1 MKESFVMYTAY
12 YEKTKML
19 SDEEMGK
26 LIRAIFE
33 YEKQENTDYKI
44 EICKNLKDYPT
55 VSIAFMFIADDLD
68 RLNEKYKNKVDAGK
82 KGAEIKK
89 QKQADDK
96 QNETKDKHNEA
107 DVKQKQADDKQSEAE
122 RSRSEAK
129 PSLYVYDNDNV
140 NDNVYDNVLNKR
152 HIVPS
157 SSSSMPPVIQIP
169 LNDGSLYDV
178 EEHQAQE
185 WKELFP
191 AVDVMQELRKM
202 KAWCDANPSRRKTR
216 RGVKAFIVKWLSKE
230 QDKGKP
236 VRNHQS
242 ERTLPDWYK
251 NEDETF
257 EQASEE
263 EIAEFQK
270 MVEEANHV

>member
-1 MKESFVMYTAY
+1 LKESFVMYTAY

-157 SSSSMPPVIQIP
+157 SSSSTPPVIQIP

-178 EEHQAQE
+178 EENQARE

-191 AVDVMQELRKM
+191 AVDVLQELRKM
-202 KAWCDANPSRRKTR
+202 KAWCDANPSRRKTK
-216 RGVKAFIVKWLSKE
+216 RGIKRFVVKWLMSE
-230 QDKGKP
+230 QDKGRQ
-236 VRNHQS
+236 VQRQN
-242 ERTLPDWYK
+242 ERTLPSWYK
-251 NEDETF
+251 NES
-257 EQASEE
+257 EQYEKATDE
-263 EIAEFQK
+263 EIAEFKK
-270 MVEEANHV
+270 MLEEQRI

>member
-1 MKESFVMYTAY
+1 MRETFVMYTAY
-12 YEKTKML
+12 DDKTKTL
-19 SDEEMGK
+19 NDEEMGK
-26 LIRAIFE
+26 LMRAIFE
-33 YEKQENTDYKI
+33 YEKQDDPNYKEQII
-44 EICKNLKDYPT
+44 ESLKDYPT
-55 VSIAFMFIADDLD
+55 VSVAFMFIADDLD

-82 KGAEIKK
+82 KGAEAKK
-89 QKQADDK
+89 QKQADIK
-96 QNETKDKHNEA
+96 QREA
-107 DVKQKQADDKQSEAE
+107 EASNAKQKEAK
-122 RSRSEAK
+122 RSRSKANA
-129 PSLYVYDNDNV
+129 SLYDNDNV
-140 NDNVYDNVLNKR
+140 NVNDNVLKES
-152 HIVPS
+152 IYAPS

-202 KAWCDANPSRRKTR
+202 KAWCDANPSRKKTR

-230 QDKGKP
+230 QDKGKS

-251 NEDETF
+251 NEDETYQ
-257 EQASEE
+257 QASEE